1 MKFPMYITLTHPIE
15 NKFSINHFMFN
26 TLDECLNKIIITVKN
41 HINNKN
47 VFPNDL
53 EEFTNIHWYEDNII
67 NNNIFDYNIYIDSDN
82 EWKQPWTLQEIY
94 QDVIEIINQIDI
106 QNALLNPDNYIEH
119 YEEEYDHEEPET
131 KPESK
136 TEPETKCKHIREK
149 MSKPVREKISNQD
162 SDQIPDYM
170 DKLEK
175 MLDEYLETQ

>member
-41 HINNKN
+41 HINKKN

-53 EEFTNIHWYEDNII
+53 EEFTNIHWYEDNIL
-67 NNNIFDYNIYIDSDN
+67 NNNVFDYSIYIDTDN

-94 QDVIEIINQIDI
+94 ENVIEIINQIDI

-119 YEEEYDHEEPET
+119 YEEEDLEPEPVS
-131 KPESK
+131 KP
-136 TEPETKCKHIREK
+136 EPETKCKHVREK
-149 MSKPVREKISNQD
+149 ITKPVREPNPD

-170 DKLEK
+170 AKLEK